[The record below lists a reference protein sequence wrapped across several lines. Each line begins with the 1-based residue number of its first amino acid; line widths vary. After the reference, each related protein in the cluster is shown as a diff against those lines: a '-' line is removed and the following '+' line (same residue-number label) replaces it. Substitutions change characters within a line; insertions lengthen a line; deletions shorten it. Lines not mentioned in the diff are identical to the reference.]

1 NNNNINNNQKMKE
14 LAKQE
19 LELLEAKYPT
29 RFRYLKLQIKEF
41 IHLLD
46 EEEDEQLFKQKQKKQ
61 QFYQSI
67 ITQESSSGR
76 KRQREEEMDDGY
88 RKPEPEPKPK
98 TRIRRRKEGIC
109 DAIHKAEACLHKI
122 QTLKSFLC
130 SSNH

>member
-1 NNNNINNNQKMKE
+1 MKE

-19 LELLEAKYPT
+19 LKLLEAKYPNQ
-29 RFRYLKLQIKEF
+29 FQYLKLQLKEF

-46 EEEDEQLFKQKQKKQ
+46 EEEEDEQLFKQKQQKQ

-76 KRQREEEMDDGY
+76 KRQREEKMDDGY
-88 RKPEPEPKPK
+88 RKPEPEAKPKPK
-98 TRIRRRKEGIC
+98 PRIRRRKEGIC

-130 SSNH
+130 SSNQ